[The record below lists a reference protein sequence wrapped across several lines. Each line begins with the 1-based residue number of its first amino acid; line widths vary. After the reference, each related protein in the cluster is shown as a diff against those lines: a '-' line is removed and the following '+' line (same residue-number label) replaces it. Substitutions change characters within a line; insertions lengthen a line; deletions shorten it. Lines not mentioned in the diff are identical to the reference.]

1 MPNFQLDRGSPEAA
15 RQFQALDSFTQG
27 YIEAMFFTC
36 TGTGDDAEG
45 DLEHATVAELAPSA
59 LQRIIADCQA
69 FRDSLPKDGH
79 GRTWLDLAFDYAP
92 AGYDEQ
98 RAGNDYW
105 YSRNGH
111 GTGYWDRGLGEIGD
125 KLHAAAGFS
134 QVDLYRGDD
143 GLIYLS

>member
-1 MPNFQLDRGSPEAA
+1 MPEFILDHGSPETA

-27 YIEAMFFTC
+27 YIEAMFFTS
-36 TGTGDDAEG
+36 TGPDNAEE

-59 LQRIIADCQA
+59 LARIIEDCTLFQ
-69 FRDSLPKDGH
+69 SVNDGLLEMAVNNPQ
-79 GRTWLDLAFDYAP
+79 GIDYT
-92 AGYDEQ
+92 EQ

-111 GTGYWDRGLGEIGD
+111 GTGFWDRGFKDLPNVGNVGD
-125 KLHAAAGFS
+125 KLHEAAGFH
-134 QVDLYRGDD
+134 QVDIYRGDD